1 MKIHEYQARELFAS
15 YGLPVDR
22 AYLCRTVDDAV
33 RAFQEINA
41 PLLVVK
47 AQVHTGGRGKAGG
60 VKLAKDEV
68 EVGKHAAHI
77 LGMDIKGFTVD
88 RILVGKAVDI
98 QSEYYVSYV
107 IDRNSKSTI
116 MMLSREGGMD
126 IEEVAHSTPE
136 KIHKIVIDPLVGIP
150 DYLAREAAFKLF
162 DEIGQVRKTAD
173 ILQKLYKLF
182 IETDASLAEIN
193 PLVLTPEGDIKAID
207 AKMTFDDNALY
218 RHPKIA
224 ALFEPTEEEKKEQF
238 AKSKGFSY
246 VHLGGEIGCMVNGAG
261 LAMATMDM
269 IKLYGGN
276 PSNFLDI
283 GGSSNPTKVI
293 EAMKLLLS
301 DKDVKVVLINIFG
314 GITRCDDV
322 ARGLLEAFKEIQTD
336 IPIVIRLTG
345 TNEKEGRE
353 LLKGTRSRLIL
364 QIHDELLV
372 DLHRDE
378 LALIPKIE
386 EAMVSALPLPNGVPI
401 LVEARTG
408 GNWLEAH

>member
-1 MKIHEYQARELFAS
+1 MKIHEYQARDLFAL
-15 YGLPVDR
+15 YGIPVEKSV
-22 AYLCRTVDDAV
+22 LCRDVNDAV
-33 RAFQEINA
+33 KAYQELDA
-41 PLLVVK
+41 PLVVVK

-68 EVGKHAAHI
+68 EVRKHAANI
-77 LGMDIKGFTVD
+77 LGMDIKGFIVD

-98 QSEYYVSYV
+98 EAEYYVSYV
-107 IDRNSKSTI
+107 IDRKSKATI
-116 MMLSREGGMD
+116 LMLSREGGVD
-126 IEEVAHSTPE
+126 IEEVASTTPE
-136 KIHKIVIDPLVGIP
+136 KIHKIVIDPLIGVP
-150 DYLAREAAFKLF
+150 DYLAREAAFLLF
-162 DEIGQVRKTAD
+162 DDIKQVRAAAS

-182 IETDASLAEIN
+182 VENDASLAEIN
-193 PLVLTPEGDIKAID
+193 PLVLTPDKEVKAID

-218 RHPKIA
+218 RHPKVA
-224 ALFEPTEEEKKEQF
+224 ALFEPTEEEKKEQK

-276 PSNFLDI
+276 PANFLDI

-322 ARGLLEAFKEIQTD
+322 ARGLIDAFEQIKTD

-353 LLKGTRSRLIL
+353 LLKGTHFHLAETMGDAGRMA
-364 QIHDELLV
+364 V
-372 DLHRDE
+372 E
-378 LALIPKIE
+378 LANKI
-386 EAMVSALPLPNGVPI
+386 
-401 LVEARTG
+401 
-408 GNWLEAH
+408 